1 MIIGRRA
8 LLIATGCVLVSRQ
21 VRASDDQIALYWT
34 VSPPGRQSAV
44 LFGYDRVAAAVTPEI
59 INDGISLVDGCQRVV
74 LDMPENVKFP
84 AVDLDRDQIK
94 PILQVVAPPTA
105 ERLRKLLASSQV
117 ASLADKLSGIEAMM
131 LLAGEGHHNADITVG
146 GTIVDHA
153 RAKQKPIDRLLS
165 EADIQ
170 SAWQPPDLATLN
182 GGIGDESISYLLDL
196 RGRVGPIGSYL
207 EQLYRQRRG
216 QEIERFTA
224 DMKRHGVFSSSQF
237 HQSDRLRNLAFER
250 AFDLMTKQAD
260 ERRFMLFPL
269 GILTGTSGFLAALKA
284 KGATVVP
291 RA

>member
-21 VRASDDQIALYWT
+21 VRAADDQIALYWT
-34 VSPPGRQSAV
+34 VSPPGRRSAV
-44 LFGYDRVAAAVTPEI
+44 LFGYDRVAAALTPEI
-59 INDGISLVDGCQRVV
+59 INDGVALVDGCQRVV

-84 AVDLDRDQIK
+84 TVDLDRDRIK
-94 PILQVVAPPTA
+94 PILQVVAPSTA
-105 ERLRKLLASSQV
+105 ERLRKLLANSTV

-131 LLAGEGHHNADITVG
+131 LLVGEGHHNADITVG

-196 RGRVGPIGSYL
+196 RDRVGPIGGYL

-269 GILTGTSGFLAALKA
+269 GILTGTSGILAALKG

>member
-8 LLIATGCVLVSRQ
+8 LLVATGCVLVSRQ
-21 VRASDDQIALYWT
+21 LRGADDQIALYWT

-44 LFGYDRVAAAVTPEI
+44 LFGYDRIAAAVAPEI

-74 LDMPENVKFP
+74 LDVPQNVKFP
-84 AVDLDRDQIK
+84 AVDLDRNQIK
-94 PILQVVAPPTA
+94 PILQVVAPATA
-105 ERLRKLLASSQV
+105 ERLRKLLANSQV
-117 ASLADKLSGIEAMM
+117 ASLADKLSGIEATM
-131 LLAGEGHHNADITVG
+131 LLAGEGYHSADITVG

-153 RAKQKPIDRLLS
+153 RAKQKPIDQLLS
-165 EADIQ
+165 ESDIQ

-196 RGRVGPIGSYL
+196 RGRVGPIGGYL

-216 QEIERFTA
+216 QEIERFKV
-224 DMKRHGVFSSSQF
+224 DMVRHGVFSSSQF
-237 HQSDRLRNLAFER
+237 IQNDRLLNLAFER
-250 AFDLMTKQAD
+250 VFDLMTKQAD
-260 ERRFMLFPL
+260 EQRFILFPL
-269 GILTGTSGFLAALKA
+269 GVLTGASGILAALKG

>member
-1 MIIGRRA
+1 MIIGRRG
-8 LLIATGCVLVSRQ
+8 LLIATGCLLVSRQ

-74 LDMPENVKFP
+74 LDMPGNIKFP
-84 AVDLDRDQIK
+84 TVDLDRDRIK
-94 PILQVVAPPTA
+94 PILQVVAPRTA
-105 ERLRKLLASSQV
+105 ERLRKLLAASAV
-117 ASLADKLSGIEAMM
+117 ASLADKLSGIEAMI
-131 LLAGEGHHNADITVG
+131 LLAGEGRHNADITAG

-153 RAKQKPIDRLLS
+153 RAKQKPIDQLLS
-165 EADIQ
+165 EPDVQ

-182 GGIGDESISYLLDL
+182 GGIGDEGISYLLDL
-196 RGRVGPIGSYL
+196 RDRFGPIGGYL
-207 EQLYRQRRG
+207 EQLYRQRRA
-216 QEIERFTA
+216 QEIERFTF
-224 DMKRHGVFSSSQF
+224 DMKRHGVISSSQF

-260 ERRFMLFPL
+260 EQRFILFPL
-269 GILTGTSGFLAALKA
+269 GVLTGASGILAALKA